1 MSQIIDDQVEDVRQC
16 RTVAGIP
23 RSRSLCRAA
32 TPPTQYSRG
41 RSGAASR
48 PAHPQTVAGLDLD
61 AGTVDLLDLPMARF
75 GAVVDRRG
83 PCSSSP
89 SGQVDRIL
97 KTILKSGIGPQ
108 ELALRIARWRMSR
121 RH

>member
-1 MSQIIDDQVEDVRQC
+1 MPDGCWDS
-16 RTVAGIP
+16 AIP
-23 RSRSLCRAA
+23 ITMPCGYAA
-32 TPPTQYSRG
+32 DAVLAG